1 MKNTGGGIWWHP
13 SFYHSIL
20 MEEVKKLSSQTPQKS
35 QLVIIFLTVFIYLV
49 GFGIIIP
56 IIPILSRDFGATAT
70 QSGLLMSIYSFM
82 QFLFSAFWGKLSDR
96 WGRRPILLFCLFC
109 EGFSYLLFASA
120 RSLEMLFVA
129 RALAGFFGASLSTAS
144 AAISDVT
151 SEQNRS
157 KGMAL
162 IGAAFGLGFVF
173 GPAIGGGLAALAESL
188 SVDPF
193 FKTSLASYVVAGICF
208 MNFVFAFFR
217 LKETIKEKRTHS
229 TVSTPWQRLQKIFQ
243 NLQVKTLG
251 LVMVIFFLVSMSM
264 STMEATLILFM
275 GKKFSWGVKEVSLGF
290 FYIGLMLVFTQGF
303 LVRRLLPRWGERK
316 VLRLG
321 LILFFLGMS
330 MISFAPTIYV
340 MAVAMTLLSLGNGL
354 SNPSLL
360 GSVSLLTPSTEQGE
374 KLGLTQSLSSLGR
387 ILGPPLGGFLFGHW
401 FIESPF
407 ILSSTLALV
416 ALIFY
421 FQIFKEI
428 PEHGK
433 VQSLEGASV

>member
-1 MKNTGGGIWWHP
+1 MKNSRDGNWWRS

-20 MEEVKKLSSQTPQKS
+20 HEEVKKLSATNPQKS
-35 QLVIIFLTVFIYLV
+35 QLVIIFLTVFIYLL

-70 QSGLLMSIYSFM
+70 QSGLLMSIYSLM

-109 EGFSYLLFASA
+109 EGLSYLLFASA

-129 RALAGFFGASLSTAS
+129 RGLAGFFGASISTAS

-151 SEQNRS
+151 STQDRS

-173 GPAIGGGLAALAESL
+173 GPAIGGGLAVLAENL
-188 SVDPF
+188 SSDPF
-193 FKTSLASYVVAGICF
+193 FKTSLASYVVAGICLL
-208 MNFVFAFFR
+208 NFIFAYFR
-217 LKETIKEKRTHS
+217 LKETLREKRTQTQAS
-229 TVSTPWQRLQKIFQ
+229 APWQRIQSIIQ
-243 NLQVKTLG
+243 NLQIKTLG
-251 LVMVIFFLVSMSM
+251 LVMLMFFLVSISM

-275 GKKFSWGVKEVSLGF
+275 GKKFEWGVKEVSWGF

-303 LVRRLLPRWGERK
+303 LVRRLLPKWGERK

-321 LILFFLGMS
+321 LVLFLLGMS
-330 MISFAPTIYV
+330 LISLAPSIAV
-340 MAVAMTLLSLGNGL
+340 MAIAMTLLSVGNGL
-354 SNPSLL
+354 TNPSLL

-387 ILGPPLGGFLFGHW
+387 ILGPPMGGFLFGHS
-401 FIESPF
+401 ISESPF
-407 ILSSTLALV
+407 ILSSCFALLALF
-416 ALIFY
+416 LY
-421 FQIFKEI
+421 FQVFKEI
-428 PEHGK
+428 PESGK
-433 VQSLEGASV
+433 VQGANV